1 VAVFAAPD
9 VAPDVA
15 LDAAPDI
22 ALDAAP
28 DVALDAAGRDA
39 EAVDSNEPADS
50 AVAAP
55 GVLETPPAV

>member
-9 VAPDVA
+9 V
-15 LDAAPDI
+15 APDI